1 MNKFI
6 EDGYVSYEIAELLKE
21 KEFDIPTYTFYNPA
35 KKPYWLKL
43 DPCLI
48 NRNAGVQISAPSH
61 QMVMKWLREKYK
73 IFIEIG
79 VSIDLNEVYHYSFI
93 ILDKIC
99 KYLKRGD
106 KVFYRTYE
114 ETCEASIKYTLE
126 NLI

>member
-21 KEFDIPTYTFYNPA
+21 KGFDIPVHTFYNP
-35 KKPYWLKL
+35 KKIPHWLKL

-79 VSIDLNEVYHYSFI
+79 VSVDLNGVYHYSFC

-114 ETCEASIKYTLE
+114 EAAEASIKYTLE

>member
-1 MNKFI
+1 MSNIK
-6 EDGYVSYEIAELLKE
+6 EDYVSFDVAKLLKN
-21 KEFDIPTYTFYNPA
+21 KGFDGGCDMYYTETGSVEYTQLRFNHNEIKNHYSRPT
-35 KKPYWLKL
+35 
-43 DPCLI
+43 
-48 NRNAGVQISAPSH
+48 H

-79 VSIDLNEVYHYSFI
+79 VSIDINEVYAYSFC

-114 ETCEASIKYTLE
+114 DACEASIKYTLE